1 MYIYVHTYTLH
12 YLSCIVVIFSKKMP
26 NGLILGVHFLDLQG
40 TDIIYVIQLLVI
52 LLLCSYKCIIHNFY
66 LM

>member
-1 MYIYVHTYTLH
+1 
-12 YLSCIVVIFSKKMP
+12 MP

-40 TDIIYVIQLLVI
+40 TDIIYVIQLLVT
-52 LLLCSYKCIIHNFY
+52 LLLRSYECIMHNFY